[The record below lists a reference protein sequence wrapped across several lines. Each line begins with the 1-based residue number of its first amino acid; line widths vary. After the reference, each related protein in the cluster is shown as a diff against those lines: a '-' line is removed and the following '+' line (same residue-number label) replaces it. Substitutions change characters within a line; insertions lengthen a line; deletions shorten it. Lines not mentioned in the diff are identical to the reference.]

1 MKNAS
6 LYPKATMWEHSWRPG
21 AHTRVCTVQYA
32 DVECSC
38 PLGMS
43 ASEPKRNLGFPS
55 EKPHPPWVPGQD
67 CEGLKRTV
75 LSPFEARCEGRCDPA
90 RPGPRFT
97 CAGSATSLSPD
108 PAFCILGGLV
118 PPRSLY
124 RPSWLP
130 VLGVTSLSS
139 PLPSCFSHNSSHPAL
154 LFFFLRFYLFIFREK
169 GGEGERETSMCGCLS
184 CTPYWGPGP
193 QPRHVP

>member
-97 CAGSATSLSPD
+97 CAGSATSLPPD

-118 PPRSLY
+118 PPRSLS

-130 VLGVTSLSS
+130 VLGALLFLHHS
-139 PLPSCFSHNSSHPAL
+139 PPAFLTIPHPL
-154 LFFFLRFYLFIFREK
+154 LFFFFFFFKILFIYF
-169 GGEGERETSMCGCLS
+169 
-184 CTPYWGPGP
+184 
-193 QPRHVP
+193 